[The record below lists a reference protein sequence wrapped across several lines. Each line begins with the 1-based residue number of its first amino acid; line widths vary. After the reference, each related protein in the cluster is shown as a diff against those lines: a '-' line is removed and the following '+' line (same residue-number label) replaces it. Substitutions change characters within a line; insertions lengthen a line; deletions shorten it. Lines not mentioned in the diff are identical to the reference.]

1 MEQRIGLRR
10 TESRLFLSSSP
21 HAAQQVFVMEDIRKD
36 EQKDMKGDS
45 SGESCP
51 SPGEGFRMPDRLRL
65 VLRAFRYRN
74 YRLFFLG
81 QSLSL
86 VGTWMQLVAVGWL
99 VYRLTG
105 SALQL
110 GIVAFAGQISTLVL
124 PPFAGLLAD
133 RMDRRHLLVWTQS
146 LFLAQALLL
155 SLLVLSGSVRVWQ
168 VALLSLLNGVIN
180 SFDMPA
186 RHSFVADLV
195 PDREDL
201 ANAIP
206 LNSAMFNSARL
217 VGPSLAGVLISQFGE
232 GVCFLINAVSYL
244 AVLAALCAMRM
255 PSAAPRKCDERR
267 VLSEIREGFG
277 YAWRSLPL
285 RMILLLLCL
294 LSLSV
299 MPYTTL
305 LPAFARDILHGT
317 SRDYGFMITASGT
330 GCLACNILFAAR
342 RNVIGLAGILPSASV
357 AAAVFLVAL
366 SLCRGFSASFVI
378 LFFLGGITMAQL
390 TASNVIL
397 QTVVDEDKRGRIM
410 SLYIM
415 AFIGMIPVGGLV
427 AGAVAENV
435 GVVPTMLGG
444 ACVCLVG
451 SLVFLAGYSR
461 FRSMLGTM
469 YRSMGISGEKSGRDC
484 EKDIS

>member
-1 MEQRIGLRR
+1 
-10 TESRLFLSSSP
+10 
-21 HAAQQVFVMEDIRKD
+21 MEDVCKD
-36 EQKDMKGDS
+36 EQKGREEAS
-45 SGESCP
+45 TNGNGP
-51 SPGEGFRMPDRLRL
+51 SPGGRNSIHGRMRLM
-65 VLRAFRYRN
+65 VRAFRYRN
-74 YRLFFLG
+74 FRLFFLG

-110 GIVAFAGQISTLVL
+110 GVVAFAGQISTLVL

-133 RMDRRHLLVWTQS
+133 RVERRRLLIWTQS

-155 SLLVLSGSVRVWQ
+155 SLLVLSGSVRIWQ
-168 VALLSLLNGVIN
+168 IALLSLLNGIIN

-217 VGPSLAGVLISQFGE
+217 VGPSLAGILISRFGE
-232 GVCFLINAVSYL
+232 SVCFLINAASYL
-244 AVLAALCAMRM
+244 AVLAALCAMRV
-255 PSAAPRKCDERR
+255 PSAPRRQSDGRR
-267 VLSEIREGFG
+267 ALGEILDGFV
-277 YAWRSLPL
+277 YAWSSLPL
-285 RMILLLLCL
+285 RGTLLLLCL
-294 LSLSV
+294 LSLTI

-305 LPAFARDILHGT
+305 LPAFARDVLHGT
-317 SRDYGFMITASGT
+317 SRDYGFMVTASGV

-342 RNVIGLAGILPSASV
+342 RNVLGLAGVLPPAIIAV
-357 AAAVFLVAL
+357 AVCLAVL
-366 SLCRGFSASFVI
+366 SLSRGFPAALVI
-378 LFFLGGITMAQL
+378 LFFLGGISMAQL

-397 QTVVDEDKRGRIM
+397 QTVVDHDKRGRVM

-415 AFIGMIPVGGLV
+415 SFIGMIPIGGLA
-427 AGAVAENV
+427 AGAIAESV
-435 GVVPTMLGG
+435 GVVRTMLGG
-444 ACVCLVG
+444 ACICLAG
-451 SLVFLAGYSR
+451 ACIFLAVFSR
-461 FRSMLGTM
+461 FRSELAAM
-469 YRSMGISGEKSGRDC
+469 YRRVGVAGESPGHDA
-484 EKDIS
+484 EDNNS

>member
-1 MEQRIGLRR
+1 
-10 TESRLFLSSSP
+10 
-21 HAAQQVFVMEDIRKD
+21 MEDIRKD
-36 EQKDMKGDS
+36 DQKDLKGYS
-45 SGESCP
+45 STDSCP
-51 SPGEGFRMPDRLRL
+51 SPGDRFRLPDRLRL
-65 VLRAFRYRN
+65 VLRAFRFRN

-110 GIVAFAGQISTLVL
+110 GIVAFAGQISTLIL

-133 RMDRRHLLVWTQS
+133 RMERRRLLIWTQS
-146 LFLAQALLL
+146 FFLAQAILL

-195 PDREDL
+195 PEREDL

-217 VGPSLAGVLISQFGE
+217 VGPSLAGILISRFGE
-232 GVCFLINAVSYL
+232 GVCFLINAASYL

-267 VLSEIREGFG
+267 VLGEIRDGFG

-294 LSLSV
+294 LSLTI

-317 SRDYGFMITASGT
+317 SRDYGFMVTASGV
-330 GCLACNILFAAR
+330 GCLICNILFAAR
-342 RNVIGLAGILPSASV
+342 RDVIGLAGIVPSASA
-357 AAAVFLVAL
+357 AAAVCLAGL

-397 QTVVDEDKRGRIM
+397 QTVVAEDKRGRVM

-415 AFIGMIPVGGLV
+415 SFIGMIPVGGLV
-427 AGAVAENV
+427 AGAVAESI
-435 GVVPTMLGG
+435 GVVRTMFGG
-444 ACVCLVG
+444 ACICLVG
-451 SLVFLAGYSR
+451 TLAFLTGFSR
-461 FRSMLGTM
+461 FRARLGAM
-469 YRSMGISGEKSGRDC
+469 FRRLGVAGEGTDQDGEENR
-484 EKDIS
+484 